1 MKAGDKIKLKSSIFP
16 KELVLNKSY
25 GSLGY
30 PGVLRDWSFV
40 VVELE
45 GEFIKAKC
53 PKVAGVTP
61 TECYLKIDD
70 CEIV

>member
-16 KELVLNKSY
+16 KQIVLTKSY

-30 PGVLRDWSFV
+30 PGILRDWSFV
-40 VVELE
+40 VIELQ

-53 PKVAGVTP
+53 KSSWTVS
-61 TECYLKIDD
+61 ECYLKIED